1 MGGVKINASIRRK
14 YYSLEEILLLEENQ
28 PREMIRKK
36 AKNRQR
42 KTNGEAKN
50 MKRMLEDITSKKQI
64 IHNLA
69 TQLCACEL
77 LVTDNSTIN
86 FAKLQILD
94 IRKHHFSHQPPF
106 LVPLGF

>member
-42 KTNGEAKN
+42 KRNGEAKHI
-50 MKRMLEDITSKKQI
+50 KRMLEDITSNKSK
-64 IHNLA
+64 LY
-69 TQLCACEL
+69 
-77 LVTDNSTIN
+77 TI
-86 FAKLQILD
+86 
-94 IRKHHFSHQPPF
+94 
-106 LVPLGF
+106 

>member
-50 MKRMLEDITSKKQI
+50 MKRILEDITNKKA
-64 IHNLA
+64 NY
-69 TQLCACEL
+69 TQ
-77 LVTDNSTIN
+77 
-86 FAKLQILD
+86 
-94 IRKHHFSHQPPF
+94 FSHEIVRVRAF
-106 LVPLGF
+106 GNG

>member
-1 MGGVKINASIRRK
+1 
-14 YYSLEEILLLEENQ
+14 
-28 PREMIRKK
+28 MIRKK
-36 AKNRQR
+36 AKNRQP

-50 MKRMLEDITSKKQI
+50 MKRMLEDITSKKKQI

-94 IRKHHFSHQPPF
+94 IRKHHLSHQPPF
-106 LVPLGF
+106 YWSLSGFG